1 VAAAAAQDILE
12 EFVEL
17 FTAKVAK
24 LRGGVPWEAGVDLT
38 PLPEPGKPALLAEL
52 RADAIAHGA
61 RCLTPGSGQ
70 DLGHTFVPPSILYP
84 VTKDMRVWHEEQFGP
99 LVPIGSFSDTSEVRP
114 RHRPLLSFLASFPA
128 SFPARSATQLPVC
141 LSTRSSA

>member
-1 VAAAAAQDILE
+1 MQDILE

-17 FTAKVAK
+17 FAAKVSK

-38 PLPEPGKPALLAEL
+38 PLPEPGKPAMLAEL
-52 RADAIAHGA
+52 RADAVARGA

-70 DLGHTFVPPSILYP
+70 GLGHTFVAPSILYP

-99 LVPIGSFSDTSEVRP
+99 LVPIGSFSETSEVRP
-114 RHRPLLSFLASFPA
+114 PPRPS
-128 SFPARSATQLPVC
+128 PAR
-141 LSTRSSA
+141 